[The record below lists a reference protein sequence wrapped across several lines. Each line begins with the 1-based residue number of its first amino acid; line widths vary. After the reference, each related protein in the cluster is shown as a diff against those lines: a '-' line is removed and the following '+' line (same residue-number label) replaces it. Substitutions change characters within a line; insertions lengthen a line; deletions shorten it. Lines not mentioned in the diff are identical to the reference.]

1 MRTNPD
7 FIKSTSRNTAQALEV
22 INEMMGKAEEEHGGV
37 PLQALTVLTCTQS
50 LLTEMVRQ
58 TAMLNIIARAL
69 VAEPEDKVSLVA
81 ELLTFNEVI

>member
-1 MRTNPD
+1 MRTNPE
-7 FIKSTSRNTAQALEV
+7 FIKGTAAQTAASLELINDLMAQA
-22 INEMMGKAEEEHGGV
+22 EEAGQGV
-37 PLQALTVLTCTQS
+37 PLQTLTILTATQS

-81 ELLTFNEVI
+81 ELFTFNEVI